1 MSIDSRSGNQ
11 DRNPMTQPNSNH
23 EPNSRPPSVAAALL
37 PILLTLAIL
46 SYHIL
51 VNQGA
56 PHVPL
61 IIGIFIT
68 ALVGLAHG
76 FTWTEVQDGIT
87 GNVAISVPV
96 LGIMFTVGM
105 TISTWILCGTVPL
118 LIKLGLLILSP
129 AGFLPITCIVCAVVS
144 VATGTSWGTVG
155 TLGLA
160 MLGVGEGMGV
170 PMYLTAGAIVSGAWF
185 GDKMSPL
192 SDTTNFA
199 AAIVSADLYAH
210 IRNMLPS
217 TVPSMLIAL
226 ILYAFIGA
234 EYACNQIQGE
244 NLAEFARL
252 IDGSFVSSVFVL
264 IPPIVILITVWR
276 KIPALPGIFLGV
288 VAACLIALFV
298 QDASVGEV
306 FSTMMTGFV
315 SDTGN
320 QQLDALLSKGGLMSM
335 MWVVSLI
342 MIAMAFGGAL
352 ERTKSLEVIV
362 NAILGKLSSRG
373 SLITASLLATFGF
386 NLSSNA
392 FIAYTVTGRM
402 LAPTYRGMRL
412 STVNL
417 SRVLEDGA
425 TMTAPLIPWNSG
437 AVFVSS
443 TLGVPALA
451 YAPFAFANWI
461 APLFDL
467 LWGWTGYFVP
477 EASDEEQRNWEARG
491 EAVIASRAR

>member
-1 MSIDSRSGNQ
+1 MG
-11 DRNPMTQPNSNH
+11 QPNAKH
-23 EPNSRPPSVAAALL
+23 EPRSRLPSVAAALL
-37 PILLTLAIL
+37 PIVLTLAIL
-46 SYHIL
+46 SYHIF

-61 IIGIFIT
+61 IIGIFVT

-76 FTWTEVQDGIT
+76 FTWSDVQDGIIS
-87 GNVAISVPV
+87 NVAISVPV

-118 LIKLGLLILSP
+118 LIKLGLLILTP
-129 AGFLPITCIVCAVVS
+129 AAFLPVTCVVCAVVS

-160 MLGVGEGMGV
+160 LLGVGEGMGV

-199 AAIVSADLYAH
+199 AAIVGADLYSH

-217 TVPSMLIAL
+217 TVPAMLIAL
-226 ILYAFIGA
+226 VLYGIIGA
-234 EYACNQIQGE
+234 EYAGNQIQGAD
-244 NLAEFARL
+244 LVEFARQ
-252 IDGSFVSSVFVL
+252 IDASFVSNVFVL

-288 VAACLIALFV
+288 VAAGLVALFV
-298 QDASVGEV
+298 QDVSIGEV
-306 FSTMMTGFV
+306 IGTMMTGYA

-320 QQLDALLSKGGLMSM
+320 QQLDTLLSKGGLMSM

-362 NAILGKLSSRG
+362 NAILGRLSGRA
-373 SLITASLLATFGF
+373 SLITASLLAAFGF

-392 FIAYTVTGRM
+392 FIAYTVPGRM
-402 LAPTYRGMRL
+402 FAPTFRGMRL

-417 SRVLEDGA
+417 SRLLEDGA

-437 AVFVSS
+437 GVFVSN
-443 TLGVPALA
+443 TLGVPTLA

-477 EASDEEQRNWEARG
+477 EASDEEQRAWEARG
-491 EAVIASRAR
+491 EAIIGSRTP

>member
-1 MSIDSRSGNQ
+1 MSIDAGEGST
-11 DRNPMTQPNSNH
+11 RNPMTKPKTDQ
-23 EPNSRPPSVAAALL
+23 EPNRRLPSVAAALL
-37 PILLTLAIL
+37 PIVLTLAIL
-46 SYHIL
+46 SYHIF
-51 VNQGA
+51 VNRGA

-68 ALVGLAHG
+68 SLIGIAHG
-76 FTWTEVQDGIT
+76 FKWSEVQEGIV

-118 LIKLGLLILSP
+118 LIKLGLLLLAP
-129 AGFLPITCIVCAVVS
+129 AAFLPVTCIVCAVVS

-160 MLGVGEGMGV
+160 LLGVGEGMGV
-170 PMYLTAGAIVSGAWF
+170 PMYLTAGAVVSGAWF

-192 SDTTNFA
+192 SDTTNFS
-199 AAIVSADLYAH
+199 AAIVGADLYSH
-210 IRNMLPS
+210 IRNMWPS
-217 TVPSMLIAL
+217 TVPAMLIAL
-226 ILYAFIGA
+226 VIYGIIGVTYAG
-234 EYACNQIQGE
+234 NQIQGE
-244 NLAEFARL
+244 DILAFAQR
-252 IDGSFVSSVFVL
+252 IDTSFVSNVFVL

-288 VAACLIALFV
+288 VAAALVALFV
-298 QDASVGEV
+298 QGASVGEV
-306 FSTMMTGFV
+306 ISTLMTGYV

-362 NAILGKLSSRG
+362 NAILGRLSGRA
-373 SLITASLLATFGF
+373 SLITASLLASFGF

-402 LAPTYRGMRL
+402 FAPTFRGMRL

-417 SRVLEDGA
+417 SRLLEDGA

-437 AVFVSS
+437 AVFVSG
-443 TLGVPALA
+443 TLGVPTLA

-467 LWGWTGYFVP
+467 LWGWTGWFVP
-477 EASDEEQRNWEARG
+477 EASAEEQHRWKDRG
-491 EAVIASRAR
+491 EAIIASRTS